1 MVKTSKSTSATSADS
16 TVPAVT
22 VTSTVS
28 DDVAPKQLKK
38 LPKPKSVSVESTESV
53 TSSSTSSTSTPA
65 NVVVS
70 SSDSSV
76 VASSSPD
83 TSVAL
88 LSMYADYSSKLQ
100 AAHATWTTL
109 RSEFRLLERQ
119 TARELKNA
127 AKASLKKRRKVGNR
141 APSGFV
147 KPTLISNELAGFLGK
162 PEGSEMARTEVTREI
177 NKYIRTNN
185 LQDKENG
192 RKINPDKKLT
202 SLLKL
207 KKGDELTYFNLQR
220 YMSPHFAKAASA
232 VAASIA
238 AAAAS
243 TSASTSA
250 SS

>member
-1 MVKTSKSTSATSADS
+1 MVKTSKTSSAATSAES
-16 TVPAVT
+16 TTPAVT
-22 VTSTVS
+22 ASVTATVS
-28 DDVAPKQLKK
+28 DAAAPKK
-38 LPKPKSVSVESTESV
+38 LPKPKSVAVSTPVDSVPTNTV
-53 TSSSTSSTSTPA
+53 VADASTSAP
-65 NVVVS
+65 
-70 SSDSSV
+70 
-76 VASSSPD
+76 VATSSSPD
-83 TSVAL
+83 TSAL
-88 LSMYADYSSKLQ
+88 LGMYADYSNKLQ
-100 AAHATWTTL
+100 AAHATWTAL

-127 AKASLKKRRKVGNR
+127 QKASMKKKRKVGNR

-162 PEGSEMARTEVTREI
+162 PEGSEMARTDVTREI

-220 YMSPHFAKAASA
+220 YMSPHFAKASAA
-232 VAASIA
+232 VAAVISDVV
-238 AAAAS
+238 
-243 TSASTSA
+243 A
-250 SS
+250 SSSS

>member
-1 MVKTSKSTSATSADS
+1 MVKTSKTSSTATSAEPAVTASVTATVSDAAAPKKLSKSKSVSSSTPVDSVPTNTVVADASSTSA
-16 TVPAVT
+16 P
-22 VTSTVS
+22 
-28 DDVAPKQLKK
+28 VA
-38 LPKPKSVSVESTESV
+38 T
-53 TSSSTSSTSTPA
+53 
-65 NVVVS
+65 
-70 SSDSSV
+70 
-76 VASSSPD
+76 SSSPD
-83 TSVAL
+83 TSAL
-88 LSMYADYSSKLQ
+88 LGMYADYSNKLQ
-100 AAHATWTTL
+100 AAHATWTAL

-127 AKASLKKRRKVGNR
+127 QKASQKKKRKVGNR

-162 PEGSEMARTEVTREI
+162 PEGSEMARTDVTREI

-220 YMSPHFAKAASA
+220 YMSPHFAKASAA
-232 VAASIA
+232 VAAVISDA
-238 AAAAS
+238 V
-243 TSASTSA
+243 A
-250 SS
+250 SSSS

>member
-16 TVPAVT
+16 TVPVVT
-22 VTSTVS
+22 TATAS

-38 LPKPKSVSVESTESV
+38 LPKPKSVSASTPVDSV
-53 TSSSTSSTSTPA
+53 PTNTIVADASTSAP
-65 NVVVS
+65 
-70 SSDSSV
+70 
-76 VASSSPD
+76 VATSSSPD
-83 TSVAL
+83 TSAL
-88 LSMYADYSSKLQ
+88 LGMYADYSNKLQ
-100 AAHATWTTL
+100 AAHATWTAL

-127 AKASLKKRRKVGNR
+127 QKASQKKKRKVGNR

-162 PEGSEMARTEVTREI
+162 PEGSEMARTDVTREI

-220 YMSPHFAKAASA
+220 YMSPHFAKASAA
-232 VAASIA
+232 VAAVISDA
-238 AAAAS
+238 V
-243 TSASTSA
+243 A
-250 SS
+250 SSSS

>member
-1 MVKTSKSTSATSADS
+1 MVKTKTSTSSADS
-16 TVPAVT
+16 SAAAVSASPAVSSSSEGASK
-22 VTSTVS
+22 V
-28 DDVAPKQLKK
+28 KR
-38 LPKPKSVSVESTESV
+38 LPKSKSMAAAESSAESSSSLSSSAHTNVV
-53 TSSSTSSTSTPA
+53 TSSEAPA
-65 NVVVS
+65 PVAAADS
-70 SSDSSV
+70 SS
-76 VASSSPD
+76 
-83 TSVAL
+83 AL
-88 LSMYADYSSKLQ
+88 LSLYSDYSSKLQ
-100 AAHATWTTL
+100 AAHATWNTL

-119 TARELKNA
+119 TVRELKNA
-127 AKASLKKRRKVGNR
+127 QKASQKKKRKTGNR

-202 SLLKL
+202 SLLKQ

-220 YMSPHFAKAASA
+220 YMSPHFAKSAAA
-232 VAASIA
+232 QA
-238 AAAAS
+238 AAAA
-243 TSASTSA
+243 AAPVAA

>member
-1 MVKTSKSTSATSADS
+1 
-16 TVPAVT
+16 
-22 VTSTVS
+22 
-28 DDVAPKQLKK
+28 
-38 LPKPKSVSVESTESV
+38 
-53 TSSSTSSTSTPA
+53 
-65 NVVVS
+65 
-70 SSDSSV
+70 
-76 VASSSPD
+76 
-83 TSVAL
+83 
-88 LSMYADYSSKLQ
+88 MYADYSSKLQ

-220 YMSPHFAKAASA
+220 YRSPHFAKAASA

>member
-1 MVKTSKSTSATSADS
+1 MVKTSKTSSAATSAES
-16 TVPAVT
+16 TTPAVT
-22 VTSTVS
+22 APVTATVV
-28 DDVAPKQLKK
+28 DAAAPKK
-38 LPKPKSVSVESTESV
+38 LPKPKSVAVSTPVDSAPTNTV
-53 TSSSTSSTSTPA
+53 IADASTSAP
-65 NVVVS
+65 
-70 SSDSSV
+70 
-76 VASSSPD
+76 VATSSSPD
-83 TSVAL
+83 TSAL
-88 LSMYADYSSKLQ
+88 LGMYADYSNKLQ
-100 AAHATWTTL
+100 AAHATWTAL

-127 AKASLKKRRKVGNR
+127 QKASQKKKRKVGNR

-162 PEGSEMARTEVTREI
+162 PEGSEMARTDVTREI

-220 YMSPHFAKAASA
+220 YMSPHFAKASAA
-232 VAASIA
+232 VAAVISDA
-238 AAAAS
+238 V
-243 TSASTSA
+243 A
-250 SS
+250 SSSS

>member
-1 MVKTSKSTSATSADS
+1 MVKTKTSTSSADS
-16 TVPAVT
+16 SAAAVSASPAVSSSSEGASK
-22 VTSTVS
+22 V
-28 DDVAPKQLKK
+28 KR
-38 LPKPKSVSVESTESV
+38 LPKSKSMAAAESSAESSSSLSSASHANVV
-53 TSSSTSSTSTPA
+53 TSSSEAPA
-65 NVVVS
+65 PVAADS
-70 SSDSSV
+70 SS
-76 VASSSPD
+76 
-83 TSVAL
+83 AL
-88 LSMYADYSSKLQ
+88 LSLYSDYSSKLQ
-100 AAHATWTTL
+100 AAHATWNTL

-119 TARELKNA
+119 TVRELKNA
-127 AKASLKKRRKVGNR
+127 QKASQKKKRKTGNR

-220 YMSPHFAKAASA
+220 YMSPHFAKSAAA
-232 VAASIA
+232 QA
-238 AAAAS
+238 AAAA
-243 TSASTSA
+243 AAPVAA